1 MAKKKVVEKKNSKK
15 NEIAGVIF
23 IALAVLC
30 ALAIYMNMD
39 SAFGDGVKTAVFG
52 IFGIAFAIISKK
64 TDTWSKKSKIGLI
77 LSIIALVVGF
87 VFFYITCITME
98 TMSDPVKS
106 KEVMEYMKE
115 LIPQMP
121 EELQE
126 MFNGYI

>member
-1 MAKKKVVEKKNSKK
+1 MTKQIRYDNWCLLVGIVGL
-15 NEIAGVIF
+15 I
-23 IALAVLC
+23 LC
-30 ALAIYMNMD
+30 LTTLSID
-39 SAFGDGVKTAVFG
+39 GISFGIPFG